1 MEDCQGR
8 DISGA
13 GSGRVAQRR
22 RTRKAIVDAATRLL
36 AGGADP
42 SVADIAAEADVSRR
56 TVYLY
61 FPSLDQLITD
71 ATLGAMA
78 TAGYGAAL
86 DFDRYGDD
94 VHERVDALI
103 RTLLDMSDEA
113 LPLGRRLLRLTVDS
127 ASGTSEPGVARRGY
141 RRVDW
146 IERAVGPLR
155 ERLSTEQF
163 ERLVSALAV
172 VIGWEAMIVL
182 RDTRNISST
191 VERRVT
197 TWTARALLD
206 AMLAEAASGRPER
219 GPRSRAG
226 RPGH

>member
-1 MEDCQGR
+1 
-8 DISGA
+8 
-13 GSGRVAQRR
+13 
-22 RTRKAIVDAATRLL
+22 VDAATRLL
-36 AGGADP
+36 AAGADP

-61 FPSLDQLITD
+61 FPSLDQLVVD

-78 TAGYGAAL
+78 AAGYGAAL

-94 VHERVDALI
+94 VHKRVDALI

-113 LPLGRRLLRLTVDS
+113 LPLGRRLLRLTVE
-127 ASGTSEPGVARRGY
+127 ATSGTAEPGVARRGY

-146 IERAVGPLR
+146 IERAIEPLR
-155 ERLSTEQF
+155 ARLSVEQF

-182 RDTRNISST
+182 RDTRNLSRT
-191 VERRVT
+191 AERRAS
-197 TWTARALLD
+197 TWAARALLD
-206 AMLAEAASGRPER
+206 AMLAEAA
-219 GPRSRAG
+219 AG
-226 RPGH
+226 RPS